1 MGKAVPTLSTFGH
14 VTNVSEKADFLLVHF
29 VYADKKQTVVY
40 GDNVSS
46 LPWILQENAGS
57 MINTCSD
64 IQKTLQKY
72 FGRYFDAVTVNVS
85 FTEENPDVSNSR
97 VLINLNISIVE
108 NSVQYQVTRLIRA
121 IDGKFKEF
129 VNLNNE
135 ETA

>member
-1 MGKAVPTLSTFGH
+1 VGTAVPTLSTFGH

-29 VYADKKQTVVY
+29 VYADKKQTTLY

-57 MINTCSD
+57 MINACSD

-72 FGRYFDAVTVNVS
+72 FGRYFDAVTVDVS
-85 FTEENPDVSNSR
+85 YSEEDPQTSNSR
-97 VLINLNISIVE
+97 ILISLNISIVE
-108 NSVQYQVTRLIRA
+108 KTVQYQVTRLIRA

-129 VNLNNE
+129 VNRNNE
-135 ETA
+135 ETT

>member
-1 MGKAVPTLSTFGH
+1 
-14 VTNVSEKADFLLVHF
+14 
-29 VYADKKQTVVY
+29 
-40 GDNVSS
+40 
-46 LPWILQENAGS
+46 
-57 MINTCSD
+57 
-64 IQKTLQKY
+64 
-72 FGRYFDAVTVNVS
+72 VNVS

>member
-1 MGKAVPTLSTFGH
+1 MGNAVPTLSTFGH

-29 VYADKKQTVVY
+29 VYADKRQTVIY

-46 LPWILQENAGS
+46 LPWILQENTGS
-57 MINTCSD
+57 MINACTD

-72 FGRYFDAVTVNVS
+72 LGRFFDAVTVEVS
-85 FTEENPDVSNSR
+85 FSEEDPDVSNSR
-97 VLINLNISIVE
+97 VIISLNISIVE
-108 NSVQYQVTRLIRA
+108 NTVQYQVTRLIRA

-135 ETA
+135 ETT